1 MRCGDGGFIPVSVCY
16 LIGDFMLSDLCPKH
30 WKARALCGCLAASI
44 AAPYL
49 ASVWNGNPQAKLPR
63 INMMGQGLTMGAT
76 GTATTSSPGVT
87 IVSDATIPG
96 QRYVLVWPDQPRKAV
111 VGPTGAGGDSRRLNT
126 ASVTGTTGLSGASS
140 GGEFSKGPTGAAT
153 AKS

>member
-1 MRCGDGGFIPVSVCY
+1 
-16 LIGDFMLSDLCPKH
+16 MLSDLWPKH

-49 ASVWNGNPQAKLPR
+49 ASVWNRDPQAKLPR
-63 INMMGQGLTMGAT
+63 INVMGQGLTGSNGDGNDQLARRYDRQRCNN
-76 GTATTSSPGVT
+76 PGPTVCLGLAG
-87 IVSDATIPG
+87 S
-96 QRYVLVWPDQPRKAV
+96 PRKAV

-126 ASVTGTTGLSGASS
+126 ASVTGTTGLSGANS